1 MMKYKFDEDRLI
13 DEFKNYVDSTYGQ
26 HYATDKYQATDIII
40 DSGHGTGFCLGNVIK
55 YSKRYGKKGSA
66 DDHRRDIMKV
76 LHYALIQLYIHD
88 QAQPVETQVVQ
99 RELNLD
105 LPNPVVN
112 DDVDWNHAPTLK
124 PQLLTE
130 VDTADKNMHNKSI
143 DDASPEEW
151 DNVAKKLRG
160 RREYPYPSEL

>member
-55 YSKRYGKKGSA
+55 YAKRYGKKGNA

-99 RELNLD
+99 RELKLD
-105 LPNPVVN
+105 LPNPVIN
-112 DDVDWNHAPTLK
+112 DDVDWNHAPSRV
-124 PQLLTE
+124 E
-130 VDTADKNMHNKSI
+130 VDTASKNMHNTSI

-151 DNVAKKLRG
+151 NNAAKNFWRK
-160 RREYPYPSEL
+160 EHPYPSEL

>member
-1 MMKYKFDEDRLI
+1 MKYKFDEDRLI
-13 DEFKNYVDSTYGQ
+13 NEFKNYVDSTYGQ

-55 YSKRYGKKGSA
+55 YSKRYGKKGTT

-88 QAQPVETQVVQ
+88 QAQLVEDQVVQ

-105 LPNPVVN
+105 LPNP
-112 DDVDWNHAPTLK
+112 DISDGVDWNRAPTRN
-124 PQLLTE
+124 PQMLTE
-130 VDTADKNMHNKSI
+130 VDTASKNMHNKSI

-151 DNVAKKLRG
+151 DNAAKNYWRKER
-160 RREYPYPSEL
+160 PYPNEL

>member
-13 DEFKNYVDSTYGQ
+13 NEFKNYVDSTYGQ

-55 YSKRYGKKGSA
+55 YSKRYGKKGNA

-99 RELNLD
+99 QELNLD
-105 LPNPVVN
+105 LPNPDVN
-112 DDVDWNHAPTLK
+112 DGVDWNHAPSRAV
-124 PQLLTE
+124 
-130 VDTADKNMHNKSI
+130 VDTGNKNMHNKSI
-143 DDASPEEW
+143 NDASPEEW
-151 DNVAKKLRG
+151 DYAAKKWRSTH
-160 RREYPYPSEL
+160 PYPNEL

>member
-55 YSKRYGKKGSA
+55 YAKRYGKKGNA

-99 RELNLD
+99 RELKFD
-105 LPNPVVN
+105 LPNPVIN
-112 DDVDWNHAPTLK
+112 DDVDWNHAPTRVK
-124 PQLLTE
+124 I
-130 VDTADKNMHNKSI
+130 DTASKNMHNNSI

-151 DNVAKKLRG
+151 NNAAKNYWRKEHPFP
-160 RREYPYPSEL
+160 REL

>member
-1 MMKYKFDEDRLI
+1 MKYKFDEDRLI
-13 DEFKNYVDSTYGQ
+13 NEFKNYVDSTYGQ

-55 YSKRYGKKGSA
+55 YSKRYGKKGNA

-88 QAQPVETQVVQ
+88 QAQPVETQVAQ

-105 LPNPVVN
+105 LPNPDVT
-112 DDVDWNHAPTLK
+112 DGVDWNHAPSRVG
-124 PQLLTE
+124 
-130 VDTADKNMHNKSI
+130 VDTDGKNMHNKSI

-151 DNVAKKLRG
+151 DYVAKKSRST
-160 RREYPYPSEL
+160 YPSYPNEL